1 MNRGRH
7 EQRQLRLQDTTP
19 EQVCFV
25 AARQIGQLR
34 SRTSKKKADSTDR
47 TWPLITSADPGQWP
61 AIELL
66 RCRRRYWGIEAGHQR
81 LDTTLDEDRSRTRT
95 TRAMTVLGMFRRL
108 ATSLACVWLD
118 DPTRRKR
125 KMSTRDFLSQLRAQ
139 HARRAFALVSSV
151 NPKAWNAK

>member
-34 SRTSKKKADSTDR
+34 SITSKKKTDPTDR
-47 TWPLITSADPGQWP
+47 TWPLITSADPEQWP

-81 LDTTLDEDRSRTRT
+81 LDSTLDEDRSRTRT

-108 ATSLACVWLD
+108 ATSLACAWLG
-118 DPTRRKR
+118 DPLRRKR
-125 KMSTRDFLSQLRAQ
+125 KMSTRDFL
-139 HARRAFALVSSV
+139 
-151 NPKAWNAK
+151 N

>member
-1 MNRGRH
+1 M
-7 EQRQLRLQDTTP
+7 
-19 EQVCFV
+19 

-34 SRTSKKKADSTDR
+34 SRTSKQKADPTDR
-47 TWPLITSADPGQWP
+47 TWPLITSADPGQWS

-81 LDTTLDEDRSRTRT
+81 LDSTLDEDRSRTRT

-118 DPTRRKR
+118 DPLRRKR
-125 KMSTRDFLSQLRAQ
+125 KMSTRDFLNHLRAQ

-151 NPKAWNAK
+151 NSKAWNAK

>member
-1 MNRGRH
+1 
-7 EQRQLRLQDTTP
+7 
-19 EQVCFV
+19 V

-34 SRTSKKKADSTDR
+34 SRTNKKKTDPTDR
-47 TWPLITSADPGQWP
+47 TWPLITSADPSQWP

-81 LDTTLDEDRSRTRT
+81 LDSTLDEDRSRTRT

-125 KMSTRDFLSQLRAQ
+125 KMSTRDFLNHLRAQ
-139 HARRAFALVSSV
+139 QARRAFALVSSV